1 MYNIYAFRNLYCI
14 VAIFT
19 LKCNNGIFIFRQ
31 VALKALNERLTKA
44 EGQSNW
50 PTLLDDEGKTEST
63 GKEEEKKEETKLP
76 IPEFKENSAEG

>member
-1 MYNIYAFRNLYCI
+1 MQRWNNFIYY
-14 VAIFT
+14 
-19 LKCNNGIFIFRQ
+19 FIFRQ

-76 IPEFKENSAEG
+76 IPPFKENSAEG

>member
-1 MYNIYAFRNLYCI
+1 ME
-14 VAIFT
+14 IFS
-19 LKCNNGIFIFRQ
+19 LKCNDGIIFIFIFRQ

-50 PTLLDDEGKTEST
+50 PTLLDDEGKEST
-63 GKEEEKKEETKLP
+63 GKEEEKKEEIKLP

>member
-1 MYNIYAFRNLYCI
+1 MAFE
-14 VAIFT
+14 IFT
-19 LKCNNGIFIFRQ
+19 VQWKYFHLNAMMGIIFIFIFRQ

-50 PTLLDDEGKTEST
+50 PTLLDDEGKEST

>member
-1 MYNIYAFRNLYCI
+1 MQRWNNFIYY
-14 VAIFT
+14 
-19 LKCNNGIFIFRQ
+19 FIFRQ

-63 GKEEEKKEETKLP
+63 GKEGNQFRINQCQNNLH
-76 IPEFKENSAEG
+76 

>member
-1 MYNIYAFRNLYCI
+1 MKN
-14 VAIFT
+14 
-19 LKCNNGIFIFRQ
+19 
-31 VALKALNERLTKA
+31 LNERLTKA

-76 IPEFKENSAEG
+76 IPPFKENSAEGS